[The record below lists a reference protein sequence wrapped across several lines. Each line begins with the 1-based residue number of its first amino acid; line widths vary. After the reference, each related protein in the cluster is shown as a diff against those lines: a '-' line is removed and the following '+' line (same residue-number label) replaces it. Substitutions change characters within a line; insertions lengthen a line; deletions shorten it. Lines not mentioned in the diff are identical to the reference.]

1 MVLPFYVIIAC
12 ISPIA
17 FIGSDVVVGILMIA
31 LSAAVATSRRLIP
44 VTRHGLFRSVL
55 FPLLSLLSIP
65 ACYLIFQL
73 LPIPGI
79 SHPAWQSAAA
89 ALDVPLIG
97 AVTLDPGIT
106 FGVLA
111 RYCAFC
117 GLLILTMVV
126 AMSHARAER
135 VLAAILCSL
144 TLTLTEFLLVRFH
157 PTSVNNAADYF
168 TNQAADAGFLA
179 CLGLILSSVLAVHLT
194 GAYLKSKKGNGEG
207 SLLWFLLGMSVSIS
221 FLSLA
226 GLPKGP
232 FVVALGIGFTA
243 LLLVLIVRKLGVW
256 TGAALTATAC
266 IVVVMLAANST
277 STVSTADAT
286 LRFASPALADS
297 SAVQRMLDDLPA
309 FGAGAGTF
317 DELYQLYGVVD
328 AGGARARDS
337 TPLSAVLAIEFGKI
351 AFWLSVLL
359 ISAAAAS
366 FLIGGVLRGR
376 DWLYP
381 AACGSVLCLS
391 IALCFETPMRGHFY
405 ALALVAA
412 ILGLGLAQSRSRHVD
427 Q

>member
-17 FIGSDVVVGILMIA
+17 FVDGDAFVGILMIA
-31 LSAAVATSRRLIP
+31 LSAAVVTSRRLIP
-44 VTRHGLFRSVL
+44 VTRHSLFRSVL
-55 FPLLSLLSIP
+55 LPLSSLLSIP

-73 LPIPGI
+73 LPISAI

-89 ALDVPLIG
+89 ALNVPLSG
-97 AVTLDPGIT
+97 AVTVDPGIT

-111 RYCAFC
+111 RYLASC
-117 GLLILTMVV
+117 GLLIVTMVV

-144 TLTLTEFLLVRFH
+144 TLTLTEFLLFRFR
-157 PTSVNNAADYF
+157 PRSVNDAAVYF
-168 TNQAADAGFLA
+168 NDQAADAGFLA

-194 GAYLKSKKGNGEG
+194 RSYLKSKKGTGEG
-207 SLLWFLLGMSVSIS
+207 SLLWFLLGVSVSIS
-221 FLSLA
+221 LLCLA

-256 TGAALTATAC
+256 TGTALTATAC
-266 IVVVMLAANST
+266 IVIVMLVANST
-277 STVSTADAT
+277 SVVSPTDAT

-297 SAVQRMLDDLPA
+297 STVQRMLDDLPA
-309 FGAGAGTF
+309 FGSGAGTF
-317 DELYQLYGVVD
+317 GELYQLYGVVD
-328 AGGARARDS
+328 AGGTRAMDS

-359 ISAAAAS
+359 ISTAAVS

-391 IALCFETPMRGHFY
+391 IPLCFETPMRGHFY
-405 ALALVAA
+405 VLALVAA
-412 ILGLGLAQSRSRHVD
+412 ILGLGVAQSRSRHVD
-427 Q
+427 L